1 MMPESKYTTWLRRI
15 ILGLFLIGSPTYL
28 SATVPLQT
36 VGYVDLERF
45 MGKWYVI
52 ACIPTILEKHIFNAT
67 ETYQLE
73 RDGTIS
79 TTFAFRKRGFDG
91 PKKEF
96 HPRGFVQNRTTNA
109 IWGMQFIWPIKADYR
124 IIHLDSD
131 YSSTIVGRQKRD
143 YVWIMARQPQL
154 SESLY
159 QEMVNRVFEAGYDI
173 NRLVR
178 IPQYWP

>member
-52 ACIPTILEKHIFNAT
+52 ACIPTILEKNIFNAT

-96 HPRGFVQNRTTNA
+96 HPRGFVKNRTTIA

>member
-52 ACIPTILEKHIFNAT
+52 ACIPTMLEKNIFNAT

-73 RDGTIS
+73 KDGTIS

>member
-1 MMPESKYTTWLRRI
+1 MMPDSKYTTWLRRI

-52 ACIPTILEKHIFNAT
+52 ACIPTILEKNIFNAT

>member
-52 ACIPTILEKHIFNAT
+52 ACIPTIFEKNIFNAT

-73 RDGTIS
+73 KDGTIS

-131 YSSTIVGRQKRD
+131 YSNTIVGRQKRD

-159 QEMVNRVFEAGYDI
+159 QEMVNRVFDAGYDM

>member
-52 ACIPTILEKHIFNAT
+52 ACIPTILEKNIFNAT

>member
-52 ACIPTILEKHIFNAT
+52 ACIPTILEKNIFNAT

-159 QEMVNRVFEAGYDI
+159 QEMVNRVFDAGYDI
-173 NRLVR
+173 NRLLR

>member
-1 MMPESKYTTWLRRI
+1 MMPESKYTTWLWRI
-15 ILGLFLIGSPTYL
+15 ILGLFLIGSPAYL

-52 ACIPTILEKHIFNAT
+52 ACIPTILEKNIFNAT

>member
-1 MMPESKYTTWLRRI
+1 MMSESKYTTWLRRI

-52 ACIPTILEKHIFNAT
+52 ACIPTILEKNIFNAT

-73 RDGTIS
+73 KDGTIS

-124 IIHLDSD
+124 IIHLDSN
-131 YSSTIVGRQKRD
+131 YSNTIIGREKRD
-143 YVWIMARQPQL
+143 YVWIMTRQPQL
-154 SESLY
+154 SQSSYL
-159 QEMVNRVFEAGYDI
+159 EMVDRVAKAGYDI
-173 NRLVR
+173 NLLVR

>member
-52 ACIPTILEKHIFNAT
+52 ACIPTILEKNIFNAT

-124 IIHLDSD
+124 IIHIDSD

>member
-52 ACIPTILEKHIFNAT
+52 ACIPTILEKNIFNAT

-178 IPQYWP
+178 IPQFWP

>member
-52 ACIPTILEKHIFNAT
+52 ACIPTILEKNIFNAT

-173 NRLVR
+173 NRLLR

>member
-52 ACIPTILEKHIFNAT
+52 ACIPTILEKNIFNAT

-154 SESLY
+154 RESLY

>member
-1 MMPESKYTTWLRRI
+1 MMPESKYTTWLQRI
-15 ILGLFLIGSPTYL
+15 ILGLFLIGSPIYL

-52 ACIPTILEKHIFNAT
+52 ACIPTIFEKNIFNAT

-73 RDGTIS
+73 KDGTIS

-131 YSSTIVGRQKRD
+131 YSNTIVGRKKRD

-173 NRLVR
+173 NRLIR

>member
-45 MGKWYVI
+45 MGKWSVI
-52 ACIPTILEKHIFNAT
+52 ACIPTILEKNIFNAT

>member
-1 MMPESKYTTWLRRI
+1 MMPEGKYTTWLRRI

-52 ACIPTILEKHIFNAT
+52 ACIPTILEKNIFNAT

>member
-1 MMPESKYTTWLRRI
+1 MPESKYTTWLRRI

-52 ACIPTILEKHIFNAT
+52 ACIPTILEKNIFNAT

>member
-1 MMPESKYTTWLRRI
+1 MIPESKYTTWLRRI

-52 ACIPTILEKHIFNAT
+52 ACIPTILEKNIFNAT

>member
-52 ACIPTILEKHIFNAT
+52 ACIPTILEKNIFNAT

-131 YSSTIVGRQKRD
+131 YSNTIVGRQKRD

-159 QEMVNRVFEAGYDI
+159 QLSLI
-173 NRLVR
+173 H
-178 IPQYWP
+178 I

>member
-52 ACIPTILEKHIFNAT
+52 ACIPTILEKNIFNAT

-73 RDGTIS
+73 KDGTIS

>member
-52 ACIPTILEKHIFNAT
+52 ACIPTILEKNIFNAT
-67 ETYQLE
+67 ETYRLE

-143 YVWIMARQPQL
+143 YVWIIARQPQL

-159 QEMVNRVFEAGYDI
+159 KEMVNRVFEAGYDI

-178 IPQYWP
+178 IPQYCP

>member
-1 MMPESKYTTWLRRI
+1 MMPESKYTTWLQRI
-15 ILGLFLIGSPTYL
+15 ILGLFLIGSPAYL
-28 SATVPLQT
+28 SATVPVQT

-52 ACIPTILEKHIFNAT
+52 ACIPTILEKNIFNAT

-73 RDGTIS
+73 KDGTIS

-131 YSSTIVGRQKRD
+131 YSNTIVGRKKRD
-143 YVWIMARQPQL
+143 YVWIMARQPQP

-173 NRLVR
+173 NLLVR